1 MWKSSFQ
8 SSAPLPPA
16 RPPLRL
22 VPPLKIARLPAV
34 AAATASAVVIEV
46 YTMKKLIWPGST
58 QLAPVPAVLVGTGG
72 NGFANNLITIA
83 WVGIVCSDPAMLS
96 ISVRPERFSYK
107 ALVETGEFSVN
118 IPLASQAAV
127 VDWCGVKS
135 GRDVDKF
142 AEQNLTAL
150 PGSQIQSPLVAEC
163 PLNLE
168 CKVKEIIHLGSHD
181 MFLAEIAAVQV
192 SEDFIAES
200 GRLDLERN
208 GGVLGYAHGHYFN
221 LGKCIGHFGFSVRK
235 KPGSKIRK

>member
-1 MWKSSFQ
+1 
-8 SSAPLPPA
+8 
-16 RPPLRL
+16 
-22 VPPLKIARLPAV
+22 
-34 AAATASAVVIEV
+34 
-46 YTMKKLIWPGST
+46 MKKLIWPGST

-72 NGFANNLITIA
+72 NGFANNLITVA

-107 ALVETGEFSVN
+107 ALVETKEFTVN
-118 IPLASQAAV
+118 VPLASQAKI

-142 AEQNLTAL
+142 SEQKLTAQT
-150 PGSQIQSPLVAEC
+150 GSQVSAPLVMEC

-168 CKVKEIIHLGSHD
+168 CKVTDIIKLGSHD
-181 MFLAEIAAVQV
+181 MFLAQIAAVQV
-192 SEDFIAES
+192 SEDFLTEN

-221 LGKCIGHFGFSVRK
+221 LGECIGHFGFSVRK
-235 KPGSKIRK
+235 KPGAKVRK

>member
-1 MWKSSFQ
+1 
-8 SSAPLPPA
+8 
-16 RPPLRL
+16 
-22 VPPLKIARLPAV
+22 
-34 AAATASAVVIEV
+34 
-46 YTMKKLIWPGST
+46 MKKLIWPGST

-72 NGFANNLITIA
+72 NGFANNLITVA

-107 ALVETGEFSVN
+107 ALVETKEFTVN
-118 IPLASQAAV
+118 VPLASQAKI

-142 AEQNLTAL
+142 SEQKLTAQT
-150 PGSQIQSPLVAEC
+150 GSQVSAPLVMEC

-168 CKVKEIIHLGSHD
+168 CKVKDIIKLGSHD
-181 MFLAEIAAVQV
+181 MFLAQIAAVQV
-192 SEDFIAES
+192 SEDFLTEN

-221 LGKCIGHFGFSVRK
+221 LGECIGHFGFSVRK
-235 KPGSKIRK
+235 KPVS